1 MTLTKQAKDKSD
13 EAARKVN
20 DITADV
26 DGAKLF
32 ESAKTRGATQRLLKD
47 MKENIDKSQ
56 AANSRY
62 ENQLSM

>member
-1 MTLTKQAKDKSD
+1 MTQAAKKKSD

-32 ESAKTRGATQRLLKD
+32 ESAKTRGATQRLIKD

-56 AANSRY
+56 ADNAK
-62 ENQLSM
+62 

>member
-1 MTLTKQAKDKSD
+1 MTLTQAAKKKSD

-32 ESAKTRGATQRLLKD
+32 ESAKTRGATQRLIKD

-56 AANSRY
+56 ADNAK
-62 ENQLSM
+62 